1 MANAIRLTGAQKKK
15 LRDPKY
21 VLALKAVNRK
31 NQAARK

>member
-1 MANAIRLTGAQKKK
+1 MAKAVKLTDAQKKK